1 MRQAHDRAG
10 ASGSGLQS
18 KEALMDRKEMA
29 GHLIRRLH
37 QQSTQIFQAQM
48 QAAGFDLTSVQFAA
62 LDAIAQ
68 QPGIDQATLATTI
81 GFDRAT
87 IGGVIDRLE
96 TKGFVQRVVSEQDRR
111 ARQLHIT
118 TAGEELLA
126 QCRPVVEALQAE
138 ILAPLAAPERA
149 AFLALAHKVLGLG

>member
-1 MRQAHDRAG
+1 
-10 ASGSGLQS
+10 
-18 KEALMDRKEMA
+18 MA

-37 QQSTQIFQAQM
+37 QQSTQVFQAQT

-68 QPGIDQATLATTI
+68 QPGVDQASLAATI

-96 TKGFVQRVVSEQDRR
+96 QKGLVQRLVSPQDRR
-111 ARQLHIT
+111 ARQLHLT
-118 TAGEELLA
+118 QDGARLLA
-126 QCRPVVEALQAE
+126 AVRPVVEQLQAD
-138 ILAPLAAPERA
+138 ILAPLSGPERA
-149 AFLALAHKVLGLG
+149 RFLALASKALGMG